1 MESSENDI
9 MIMELAKP
17 KSLSKRTTPDESIL
31 SALSNFKPPLA
42 KQLSQQLSIQE
53 LILEEKEK
61 EYTME
66 EVSKHNTADDI
77 WIVLNNNVYDVTDFW
92 QQHPVNPQYVFRF
105 GGKDATDAFNSAGH
119 SDYATKLAIG
129 MRIGKLCASDRKKDN
144 QDDDR
149 KTSVVNW
156 GKLEHTKI
164 DGNEIK
170 IKYINVYPV
179 KGCKGVSL
187 DSTYINESGV
197 YNDRAYCFVDADTN
211 NPINQLKYQKLALIQ
226 PVLKNINFTE
236 DMHSIELYYFDQETG
251 IKNSITVK
259 SKYDK
264 NEMIEIEYVNSNT
277 KILAYDQGN
286 AISIWITNYL
296 HQVHNI
302 SNKNKTFRFC
312 KILRANVRHHI
323 DYFSL
328 PFISKEDQPIKGVL
342 NYSAINLAS
351 QESLNEL
358 NRRWRSKYPQKKDL
372 NWDSWRVNIVLEGLP
387 KAHFEDFSKFITI
400 NNDVELLWNRRRY
413 LCTVPNV
420 KQSSGIQTNEPQ
432 QTLTRYRNAITL
444 NDTTA
449 KPGTNGV
456 FFGSF
461 F

>member
-1 MESSENDI
+1 MGQCVLKAPVKPENGSSSGSDIQAWSNSNEDEPKDIIEPYASTNKHGKDGIYKKENDM
-9 MIMELAKP
+9 MIIPEILALQK
-17 KSLSKRTTPDESIL
+17 TDDSII
-31 SALSNFKPPLA
+31 SALSNIPLSR
-42 KQLSQQLSIQE
+42 QLSNIP
-53 LILEEKEK
+53 LILEEKAK

-77 WIVLNNNVYDVTDFW
+77 WIVLNNNVYDLTDFW
-92 QQHPVNPQYVFRF
+92 QQHTVNPQYVFKF
-105 GGKDATDAFNSAGH
+105 AGKNATDAFNSAGH
-119 SDYATKLAIG
+119 SEYAIKLANH
-129 MRIGKLCASDRKKDN
+129 MKIGKLVFEDRIKQKDERN
-144 QDDDR
+144 M
-149 KTSVVNW
+149 SIINW
-156 GKLEHTKI
+156 GNLEQTNI
-164 DGNEIK
+164 DENEIK
-170 IKYINVYPV
+170 IKHINVYPV

-197 YNDRAYCFVDADTN
+197 YNDRIYCFVDADTN

-328 PFISKEDQPIKGVL
+328 PFISKEDQPIKV
-342 NYSAINLAS
+342 
-351 QESLNEL
+351 
-358 NRRWRSKYPQKKDL
+358 
-372 NWDSWRVNIVLEGLP
+372 V
-387 KAHFEDFSKFITI
+387 
-400 NNDVELLWNRRRY
+400 
-413 LCTVPNV
+413 
-420 KQSSGIQTNEPQ
+420 
-432 QTLTRYRNAITL
+432 
-444 NDTTA
+444 
-449 KPGTNGV
+449 
-456 FFGSF
+456 
-461 F
+461 